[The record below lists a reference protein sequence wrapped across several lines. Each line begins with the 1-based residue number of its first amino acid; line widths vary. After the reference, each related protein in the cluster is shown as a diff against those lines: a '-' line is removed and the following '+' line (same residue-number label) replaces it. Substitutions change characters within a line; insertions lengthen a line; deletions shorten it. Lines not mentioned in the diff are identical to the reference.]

1 MTRTS
6 DLIGDGPVLLLSP
19 HADDEVLGCGTLLA
33 NCWVAGVSAHVVCLT
48 DGAASHPRSA
58 VDLPSLRRTELTR
71 AVTILG
77 GDPQRDVTWLGHP
90 DAALHDVPVD
100 DILGPLLTLCDRLGV
115 RVLIAPS
122 PLDPHCDHV
131 TTAALADGLV
141 AARPGLALL
150 HYPIWSRWTG
160 GGQAPV
166 VPGGRRHLYAVTDPD
181 RKARAID
188 AHASQLGRVIDDDPT
203 GFAMPDGFAAMFAAG
218 PEIYD
223 ERVA

>member
-1 MTRTS
+1 MTKAF
-6 DLIGDGPVLLLSP
+6 DLVGDGPILLLAP
-19 HADDEVLGCGTLLA
+19 HADDEVLGCGALLA
-33 NCWVAGVSAHVVCLT
+33 DCWQAGIAAHVVCLT

-58 VDLPSLRRTELTR
+58 TNVAGLRRAELVR
-71 AVTILG
+71 AVAILG

-90 DAALHDVPVD
+90 DAALHDVPKD
-100 DILGPLLTLCDRLGV
+100 DVVKPLLTLTDRLGA

-131 TTAALADGLV
+131 TTAGLADGLV

-160 GGQAPV
+160 GGEAPV
-166 VPGGRRHLYAVTDPD
+166 VLGGRRHFYAVTDPD

-203 GFAMPDGFAAMFAAG
+203 GFAMPDGFAAMFTAG